1 MTVHIIKVCL
11 MQDLDVDQRTNYEQ
25 NMTDA
30 VSVFPRLLTG
40 LDMNVKFGRSV

>member
-1 MTVHIIKVCL
+1 
-11 MQDLDVDQRTNYEQ
+11 MQDLDVDRRNNYVQ

-40 LDMNVKFGRSV
+40 LDMYAKFGRSV